1 MPQSN
6 PNPQSDDYYKVLGIG
21 RDATDAELK
30 KAFRKLAIKYHPD
43 KNPDDKRAEEFFKN
57 IAEAYDVLSDPQK
70 RAAYDRFGK
79 DGARAAEQGQDVGG
93 AGGFGGFGGGGGG
106 RPMDHARAQEVF
118 SMFFGGEDPFA
129 SFGFGGFG
137 GGGDMPGN
145 VRISVQHGPG
155 GSSQM
160 FTNMGGGFPGGG
172 MGAARRT
179 VQRKA
184 EARYDVLPV
193 GARVVLVGLTSAA
206 ERNDATGVVERYDAA
221 RGRYAVKLEDD
232 GEVLSLREKNL
243 QQLLKGVRLT
253 NITSN
258 AALDGKSGT
267 LVAVRRGDDGARR
280 YVVVLAATNQTV
292 SVRADSLILPRG
304 ALVEIKDVQSKP
316 ELNGRKGTVQSW
328 DSGAQRYLVQTT
340 PQDQLKLKIPNVELC
355 SG

>member
-1 MPQSN
+1 MPTSN
-6 PNPQSDDYYKVLGIG
+6 PNPLSDDYYGVLGIA
-21 RDATDAELK
+21 RDATDKELK

-93 AGGFGGFGGGGGG
+93 AGGFGGFHGGGPSG

-118 SMFFGGEDPFA
+118 SMFFGGEDPFS

-137 GGGDMPGN
+137 GGAGDVPGN
-145 VRISVQHGPG
+145 IRISVQQGPG

-160 FTNMGGGFPGGG
+160 FTNMGGGGFGGP
-172 MGAARRT
+172 ARRT

-206 ERNDATGVVERYDAA
+206 ERNDATGVVERFDAQ
-221 RGRYAVKLEDD
+221 RGRYAIKLEDD
-232 GEVLSLREKNL
+232 GEVLSLRENNL

-267 LVAVRRGDDGARR
+267 LVAVKRGDDGARR

-328 DSGAQRYLVQTT
+328 DSQAQRYRVQTT